1 MDGELIGKLVPL
13 FQTLVWAILIT
24 IIIISLRKKLI
35 ALLDK
40 LTGADELEM
49 SLGFLNV
56 QAKTIR
62 ELHHTIGLG
71 FPDDKIS
78 KADIDALMDVKM
90 RGIQAAM
97 ERKLSSEDVRTSPRI
112 QANEEIIIT
121 RDSGEMIAGITV
133 DVNEAG
139 IGFKSSQRLRF
150 AEVVKITPKDP
161 QKILPGGISN
171 PVQIVRIELVN
182 EGYHY
187 GATLPAVL

>member
-1 MDGELIGKLVPL
+1 MDGEWIGLFVPL
-13 FQTLVWAILIT
+13 FQTLVWALLIA
-24 IIIISLRKKLI
+24 IVLISLRKKLI

-62 ELHHTIGLG
+62 ELHHSIGLG
-71 FPDDKIS
+71 FPDEHIS
-78 KADIDALMDVKM
+78 KSEIDALMDVKM
-90 RGIQAAM
+90 RGIQAAI
-97 ERKLSSEDVRTSPRI
+97 EKQISNEDVRISPRI

-121 RDSGEMIAGITV
+121 RDSGEMIDGITV

-150 AEVVKITPKDP
+150 AEVVEIAPRDP
-161 QKILPGGISN
+161 HKTLPGGMSK
-171 PVQIVRIELVN
+171 PVQIVRIELVT

-187 GATLPAVL
+187 GAALPAVL

>member
-1 MDGELIGKLVPL
+1 MNGELVGQLVPL
-13 FQTLVWAILIT
+13 FQTLVWALLIA
-24 IIIISLRKKLI
+24 IVVIAVRKKLM

-71 FPDDKIS
+71 FPDEQIS
-78 KADIDALMDVKM
+78 KSEIDALMDVKM
-90 RGIQAAM
+90 RAIQAAM
-97 ERKLSSEDVRTSPRI
+97 EKHISNEDVRISPRI

-121 RDSGEMIAGITV
+121 RETGEMIAGVTV
-133 DVNEAG
+133 NVNEAG

-150 AEVVKITPKDP
+150 AEVVKITPRDP
-161 QKILPGGISN
+161 QKTLPGGISK
-171 PVQIVRIELVN
+171 PVQIVRIDLVN
-182 EGYHY
+182 DGYHY
-187 GATLPAVL
+187 GAALPAIL

>member
-1 MDGELIGKLVPL
+1 M
-13 FQTLVWAILIT
+13 
-24 IIIISLRKKLI
+24 

-40 LTGADELEM
+40 LTGADDLEM

-62 ELHHTIGLG
+62 ELHHSIGLS
-71 FPDDKIS
+71 FPDEQIR

-90 RGIQAAM
+90 RGIRAAM
-97 ERKLSSEDVRTSPRI
+97 ERRISNDEVRMRQRI

-121 RDSGEMIAGITV
+121 RENGEKISGITV

-139 IGFKSSQRLRF
+139 IGFKSGQRLRF
-150 AEVVKITPKDP
+150 AEVVKIAPKDP
-161 QKILPGGISN
+161 QKSLLGGISK
-171 PVQIVRIELVN
+171 PVQIVRIELIN

-187 GATLPAVL
+187 GAALPAVL

>member
-1 MDGELIGKLVPL
+1 MNGELVGQLVPL
-13 FQTLVWAILIT
+13 FQTLVWALLIA
-24 IIIISLRKKLI
+24 IVAIAVRKKLM

-71 FPDDKIS
+71 FPDEQIS
-78 KADIDALMDVKM
+78 KSEIDALMDVKM
-90 RGIQAAM
+90 RAIQAAM
-97 ERKLSSEDVRTSPRI
+97 EKQISNEDVRMSPRI

-121 RDSGEMIAGITV
+121 RETGEMIAGVTV
-133 DVNEAG
+133 NVNEAG

-150 AEVVKITPKDP
+150 AEVVKITPRNP
-161 QKILPGGISN
+161 QKTLPGGISK
-171 PVQIVRIELVN
+171 PVQIVRIDLVN
-182 EGYHY
+182 DGYHY
-187 GATLPAVL
+187 GAALPAIL

>member
-1 MDGELIGKLVPL
+1 MDAELIGKLVPL
-13 FQTLVWAILIT
+13 FQTLVWAILLT
-24 IIIISLRKKLI
+24 IVMISLRKKLI

-71 FPDDKIS
+71 FPDDQIS
-78 KADIDALMDVKM
+78 KTDIDALMDVKM

-97 ERKLSSEDVRTSPRI
+97 ERQLSTDDIRSSPRI
-112 QANEEIIIT
+112 RANEEVIIT
-121 RDSGEMIAGITV
+121 REDGEKVAGITV

-150 AEVVKITPKDP
+150 AEVVKVAPKDP
-161 QKILPGGISN
+161 HKTLPGVISN

-187 GATLPAVL
+187 GAALPAVM

>member
-1 MDGELIGKLVPL
+1 MVGETIEKLVPL
-13 FQTLVWAILIT
+13 FQTLVWALLIA
-24 IIIISLRKKLI
+24 IVVISLRKKLM

-40 LTGADELEM
+40 ITGADELEM

-62 ELHHTIGLG
+62 ELHHSIGLG
-71 FPDDKIS
+71 FPDNHIS
-78 KADIDALMDVKM
+78 KSEIDALMDVKM

-97 ERKLSSEDVRTSPRI
+97 ERHLSNEDVRLSPRI
-112 QANEEIIIT
+112 LANEEIVIT
-121 RDSGEMIAGITV
+121 RESGEIIPGITV

-150 AEVVKITPKDP
+150 AEVVKVAPKDP
-161 QKILPGGISN
+161 QKTLPGGISN
-171 PVQIVRIELVN
+171 PVQIIRIELVN

-187 GATLPAVL
+187 GAALPAVL

>member
-1 MDGELIGKLVPL
+1 MDGEMIGQLVPL
-13 FQTLVWAILIT
+13 FQTLVWALLIG
-24 IIIISLRKKLI
+24 IVVISLRKKLI

-71 FPDDKIS
+71 FPDEKIS
-78 KADIDALMDVKM
+78 KTEIDALMEVKM
-90 RGIQAAM
+90 RAIQAAM
-97 ERKLSSEDVRTSPRI
+97 EKQLTNDDVRMSPRI

-121 RDSGEMIAGITV
+121 RETGAIISGITV

-150 AEVVKITPKDP
+150 AEVVKIAPKDP
-161 QKILPGGISN
+161 QKTLPGGISN
-171 PVQIVRIELVN
+171 PVQIVRIELAN

>member
-1 MDGELIGKLVPL
+1 MDGEVIGQFVPL
-13 FQTLVWAILIT
+13 FQTLVWALLIA
-24 IIIISLRKKLI
+24 IFVISLRKKLI

-71 FPDDKIS
+71 FPNEQIS
-78 KADIDALMDVKM
+78 KSEIDALMDVKM
-90 RGIQAAM
+90 RAIQAAM
-97 ERKLSSEDVRTSPRI
+97 EKHISNNDVRMSPRI

-121 RDSGEMIAGITV
+121 RETGEMIAGITV

-150 AEVVKITPKDP
+150 AEVVKVTPKDP
-161 QKILPGGISN
+161 QKTLPGGISK
-171 PVQIVRIELVN
+171 PVQIVRIELAN

-187 GATLPAVL
+187 GAVLPAVL

>member
-1 MDGELIGKLVPL
+1 MDGELIGQFVPL
-13 FQTLVWAILIT
+13 FQTLVWVLVIAIVV
-24 IIIISLRKKLI
+24 ISFRKKLI

-40 LTGADELEM
+40 LASADELEM

-71 FPDDKIS
+71 FPGEQVS
-78 KADIDALMDVKM
+78 KSEIDALMDVKL
-90 RGIQAAM
+90 RGIQAAI
-97 ERKLSSEDVRTSPRI
+97 EKQLSADDVRISPRI

-121 RDSGEMIAGITV
+121 RESGEMIAGITV

-150 AEVVKITPKDP
+150 AEVVKIASKDP
-161 QKILPGGISN
+161 QKTLPGGISN
-171 PVQIVRIELVN
+171 PVQIVRIELIN

-187 GATLPAVL
+187 GAALPAVL